1 MALEIEPDV
10 IFLHPRSFYFLPIFS
25 ISFFLLDA
33 PVAFGSVALNRGNK
47 DVVYDR
53 DARGQ

>member
-1 MALEIEPDV
+1 MALEMEPDV
-10 IFLHPRSFYFLPIFS
+10 TFLHPRSFYFLPISS